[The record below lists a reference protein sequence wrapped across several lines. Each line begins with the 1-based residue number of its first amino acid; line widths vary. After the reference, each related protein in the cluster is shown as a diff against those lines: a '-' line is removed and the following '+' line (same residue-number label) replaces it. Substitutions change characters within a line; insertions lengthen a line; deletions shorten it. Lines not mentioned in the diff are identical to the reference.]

1 MNVHFDNFN
10 AEYLVSKGAR
20 DRMKKYIKAEINE
33 SEEKKPILEQLKENT
48 NHLITNY
55 FKADDENDLNLTY
68 IVKKKEIHI
77 SLIKTSKKEKQKEEN
92 RKRLRNR
99 LNNLNSKRYEG
110 KNRKELLNKEKEVS
124 KLLSSDSRITSEM
137 KSAYRS
143 AKNKFGNELPNPI
156 EILDN
161 KDEHIKKFMEY
172 MSMAIKNTK
181 SEKELL
187 QVLDNEY
194 SNYIGIVTGFDYKQ
208 ILQMFK
214 NNVDLE
220 DKEPKFEE
228 LDDDNMESVDND
240 NMDSVD
246 KCEEGCCK
254 NPSFIPKDVEKEL
267 IDNSIDDENT
277 DINSEDII
285 IESTEKDN
293 K

>member
-1 MNVHFDNFN
+1 
-10 AEYLVSKGAR
+10 
-20 DRMKKYIKAEINE
+20 
-33 SEEKKPILEQLKENT
+33 
-48 NHLITNY
+48 
-55 FKADDENDLNLTY
+55 
-68 IVKKKEIHI
+68 
-77 SLIKTSKKEKQKEEN
+77 
-92 RKRLRNR
+92 
-99 LNNLNSKRYEG
+99 
-110 KNRKELLNKEKEVS
+110 
-124 KLLSSDSRITSEM
+124 M